1 MLPIVHIQWLQLTS
15 ITSTIRGGVKGMLI
29 FLPEEINY
37 SSSFCA
43 SNEMIVLCKSLRVV
57 HSTSSMSSPINDGWK
72 TTGLVSALTF

>member
-43 SNEMIVLCKSLRVV
+43 SNEMIVLRVV